1 MSGHHV
7 AIRTPSLETVKEF
20 YDGKLDPGRRG
31 VVAFGMAD
39 RYMVAVRRSFMSTD
53 AVRGLYIARW
63 GKPSRNARFQVDGFE
78 VEIIKW
84 SADVSREGVNLY
96 VTIGATA
103 RPLAG
108 RDPGHRA
115 EFFTGLLPARDEIA
129 SPLAALALYSAREG
143 IALDHGHTVPAGGPL
158 WPGSDMR
165 WFLVLRPVGDI
176 VAPLELLAGV
186 HIDFC
191 KRFPSSSP
199 SWPIRRRMGLRPSW
213 PSGKQSMFRS
223 GIPAVKMIYDTLMA
237 RYKATPGSAAEK
249 WRALMIAIGPLVAV
263 DENLPHQLRARAW
276 SR

>member
-1 MSGHHV
+1 
-7 AIRTPSLETVKEF
+7 
-20 YDGKLDPGRRG
+20 
-31 VVAFGMAD
+31 
-39 RYMVAVRRSFMSTD
+39 
-53 AVRGLYIARW
+53 
-63 GKPSRNARFQVDGFE
+63 
-78 VEIIKW
+78 
-84 SADVSREGVNLY
+84 
-96 VTIGATA
+96 
-103 RPLAG
+103 
-108 RDPGHRA
+108 
-115 EFFTGLLPARDEIA
+115 
-129 SPLAALALYSAREG
+129 
-143 IALDHGHTVPAGGPL
+143 
-158 WPGSDMR
+158 MR